1 MLRRADATDTANALD
16 WSIGQWEDGTW
27 WIGNEASGVLKVLD
41 VGEREDR
48 REVVLSEKDEG
59 RKTQRWRVEVI
70 REILEQEYHE
80 RPITPTPE

>member
-1 MLRRADATDTANALD
+1 
-16 WSIGQWEDGTW
+16 
-27 WIGNEASGVLKVLD
+27 VLKVLD

-59 RKTQRWRVEVI
+59 KKTQRWRVEVI